1 MVDFFFIRFQSTL
14 PRGERRYGLD
24 GYTVANVFQST
35 LPRGERHPA
44 LRSPPRISSFQSTLP
59 RGERQLA
66 ELLDCVSK
74 GNFNPRSHEG
84 SDDFLRCCLCRQGIF
99 QSTLPRGERLTHTFI
114 YVKILIFQSTLPR
127 GERRIS
133 RKRRCKRYKF
143 QSTLPRGERLM
154 LSVFR
159 AKLFGISI
167 HAPTRGATA
176 NTVKPPK

>member
-1 MVDFFFIRFQSTL
+1 MAIVAGEGEGTISIHAPTRGATIARDMVDFFFIRFQSTL

-84 SDDFLRCCLCRQGIF
+84 SDDDDDDRY
-99 QSTLPRGERLTHTFI
+99 
-114 YVKILIFQSTLPR
+114 YVKQNFNPRSHEGSDKCADVTHLEPVYFNPRSHEGSDVLP
-127 GERRIS
+127 
-133 RKRRCKRYKF
+133 
-143 QSTLPRGERLM
+143 
-154 LSVFR
+154 
-159 AKLFGISI
+159 
-167 HAPTRGATA
+167 
-176 NTVKPPK
+176 